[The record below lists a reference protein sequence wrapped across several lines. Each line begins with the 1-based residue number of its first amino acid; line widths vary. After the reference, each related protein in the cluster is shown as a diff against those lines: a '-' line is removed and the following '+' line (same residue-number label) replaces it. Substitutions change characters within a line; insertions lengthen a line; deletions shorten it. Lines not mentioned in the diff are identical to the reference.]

1 MSKKLKNYAIG
12 LDSIVEAI
20 SFVDEPAIESD
31 FIFLS
36 EQKPVFLEKD
46 DKHMVYGAA
55 LRPDFPIYRR
65 FEGDEFYV
73 TFSKECVE
81 QLSRNFLKD
90 GFQKNWTTDH
100 ADNVKGI
107 SVVESWIKT
116 DMKHDK
122 SIALGLDPKLELGT
136 WFIGC
141 HVENEDVWNNI
152 KEGTFKG
159 FSIESFCTLDEYNFN
174 KTENKE
180 MISEMFD
187 EEGLLAKIKQIIN
200 EALGKSEDE
209 PQEEVV
215 EEAATEV
222 IEEVHNEENSE
233 DKIDA
238 SEEEPVVEE
247 TPEEIAEEVVETV
260 VEDATSEEE
269 VKEDLQAVID
279 SLNAKIDEL
288 NVEVE
293 ELRKENKKLGSQP
306 TAEPVK
312 MHSEKQNPMDVVRAL
327 REGTYFQK

>member
-1 MSKKLKNYAIG
+1 MKKLKRYSVSIDSETYAIS
-12 LDSIVEAI
+12 L
-20 SFVDEPAIESD
+20 VDAPAIEENWV
-31 FIFLS
+31 FLS
-36 EQKPVFLEKD
+36 KDKPLFLRKE
-46 DKHMVYGAA
+46 DKHLVVGAV
-55 LRPDFPIYRR
+55 LIPDKPIYRR
-65 FEGDEFYV
+65 FEDDEFEV
-73 TFSKECVE
+73 VFSKETIE
-81 QLSRNFLKD
+81 KMAYEFLSKRRTNEITL
-90 GFQKNWTTDH
+90 DH
-100 ADNVKGI
+100 EDDAFGV
-107 SVVESWIKT
+107 SVVESWIIASKN
-116 DMKHDK
+116 DK
-122 SIALGLDPKLELGT
+122 AVDYGFDLPIGT
-136 WFIGC
+136 WM
-141 HVENEDVWNNI
+141 VAMKVNDEETWNRVKN
-152 KEGTFKG
+152 KELNG
-159 FSIESFCTLDEYNFN
+159 FSVESLVSLDEYNFN